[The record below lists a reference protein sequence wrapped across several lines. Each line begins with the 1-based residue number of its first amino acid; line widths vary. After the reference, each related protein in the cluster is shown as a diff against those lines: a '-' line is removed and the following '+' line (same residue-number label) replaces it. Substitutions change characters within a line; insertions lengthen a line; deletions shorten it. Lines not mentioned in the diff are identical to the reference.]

1 MRKYI
6 LLFAVLPVMAIG
18 RVAAQNGAHLPCTQ
32 IIDSTYDAF
41 MFKHPVL
48 GNVYTHYAPG
58 YNNPENLVFV
68 GMGYHSPT
76 PMLVYGVAVN
86 ACTLYSSRSTT
97 EYINPHLGNCLGAL
111 LVREGSSYVI
121 VDSVRMKPY
130 FKKAQEYRN
139 IWLPHRLFDIA
150 SYLWG
155 PSGLGDVMGDP
166 VGEFYFE
173 QPLLVQDSFFV
184 GIWNNNVGQQSMMR
198 VDFLLQY
205 ISNDEGHYPIQEDLL
220 ILTNQG
226 RLSYMDRND
235 HYWGGCFPIIKPY
248 EEVEGEIVCDTVPN
262 FHLAGMRV
270 GYPTFAWD
278 TDFCREEDL
287 FEVQFAPYRS
297 NNWVT
302 VTTADSSI
310 EVYSVF
316 DPDIYYQARI
326 RARRHH
332 LCPIHDTVMWGPWC
346 DPILF
351 YTGPTEP
358 DTTNNLQHVAVKR
371 DDFLQL
377 KAYLKVHPD
386 INVNIE
392 LK

>member
-1 MRKYI
+1 MNPYI
-6 LLFAVLPVMAIG
+6 HTDMKTKRFLTLAAVLFAVLPVMTIG
-18 RVAAQNGAHLPCTQ
+18 RVAAQNVAHLPCTQ

-48 GNVYTHYAPG
+48 GNVFSDYAAG

-68 GMGYHSPT
+68 GMGYYSPT
-76 PMLVYGVAVN
+76 PMLVYGVAVT
-86 ACTLYSSRSTT
+86 ALTLYSSRSTT
-97 EYINPHLGNCLGAL
+97 EYINPHLGYCLGAL

-150 SYLWG
+150 SYGWG
-155 PSGLGDVMGDP
+155 FTALGDVMGDP

-184 GIWNNNVGQQSMMR
+184 GIWNNEVGRKSMMR
-198 VDFLLQY
+198 VDFLLQR
-205 ISNDEGHYPIQEDLL
+205 ISNDEGHFPIQEDLL

-226 RLSYMDRND
+226 RLSYMDHNI

-248 EEVEGEIVCDTVPN
+248 EEVEGEIVCDTVPG
-262 FHLAGMRV
+262 FHLAGTRV

-287 FEVQFAPYRS
+287 FEVQFAPY
-297 NNWVT
+297 
-302 VTTADSSI
+302 
-310 EVYSVF
+310 
-316 DPDIYYQARI
+316 
-326 RARRHH
+326 
-332 LCPIHDTVMWGPWC
+332 
-346 DPILF
+346 
-351 YTGPTEP
+351 
-358 DTTNNLQHVAVKR
+358 
-371 DDFLQL
+371 
-377 KAYLKVHPD
+377 
-386 INVNIE
+386 
-392 LK
+392 